1 MRRIA
6 IALVVLAA
14 AAPAW
19 AQSKKY
25 PAEPVDKDEQAAQK
39 SNLWD
44 QATNPAQ
51 APYQALLK
59 DAQKL
64 LAENRPDATRD
75 AIKKLDEAVPLMPD
89 DAEAYRLRGD
99 AHMALQAWAS
109 CAADYDAA
117 WTRVMRDDDA
127 AKTGHELRRRLGLC
141 QARDGKLA
149 DAERTLAETAATGVN
164 SVEIWMRLGEVRV
177 AMGKLEGAI
186 AALEA
191 ALQQT
196 DITGHALVRWLL
208 AGAYDRA
215 RMPSEARRAATDALA
230 ADRSMSMLKNP
241 SLPLLGVAEEH
252 YLLGLAYE
260 AHDPPR
266 PEQALVQFRRFARLA
281 GDSPW
286 KKRAEDH
293 VRELRTARL
302 PDVVDR
308 LTGNATYEETPV
320 RDLVRKAMPAMRGC
334 LAKTP
339 LVVLAVQ
346 ITKRGPKGPDGAR
359 WRAPPEGINV
369 VPEEINDT
377 PRADVDTAIRCVEP
391 LAQKLPLP
399 KPKEKETYY
408 KLQFRVVGP

>member
-1 MRRIA
+1 MK
-6 IALVVLAA
+6 LVAFVLVLASV
-14 AAPAW
+14 PAW

-25 PAEPVDKDEQAAQK
+25 PAEPVDKDEEEAQK
-39 SNLWD
+39 SDLWN

-51 APYQALLK
+51 APYQALVK

-64 LAENRPDATRD
+64 LGENRPDATRD
-75 AIKKLDEAVPLMPD
+75 AIKKLDEAIPLMPGNAD
-89 DAEAYRLRGD
+89 AYRARGD
-99 AHMALQAWAS
+99 AYMALQDWS
-109 CAADYDAA
+109 KCAADYDAA
-117 WTRVMRDDDA
+117 WSRLMRDADA
-127 AKTGHELRRRLGLC
+127 KNTPELRRRLGLC

-164 SVEIWMRLGEVRV
+164 SVEIWMRLGEVRI

-196 DITGHALVRWLL
+196 DIAGHALVRWLL

-215 RMPSEARRAATDALA
+215 RQPSEARRAAVDALG
-230 ADRSMSMLKNP
+230 ADRSMSMLKTP
-241 SLPLLGVAEEH
+241 TLPLLGVAEES

-266 PEQALVQFRRFARLA
+266 PEQALVQFRRFAKLA

-286 KKRAEDH
+286 KKRADDH
-293 VRELRTARL
+293 VRELRSARL
-302 PDVVDR
+302 PDTVER
-308 LTGNATYEETPV
+308 LTGNAPYEEIPM
-320 RDLVRKAMPAMRGC
+320 RDTVRKGMPAMRAC

-339 LVVLAVQ
+339 FVVLTVQ

-359 WRAPPEGINV
+359 WRAPPDGVAI

-377 PRADVDTAIRCVEP
+377 TRADTDAAIRCVEP
-391 LAQKLPLP
+391 IAQRLALP

-408 KLQFRVVGP
+408 KVQFRVVGP

>member
-1 MRRIA
+1 MK
-6 IALVVLAA
+6 LVAFVLVLASV
-14 AAPAW
+14 PAW

-25 PAEPVDKDEQAAQK
+25 PAEPVDKDEEEAQK
-39 SNLWD
+39 SDLWN

-51 APYQALLK
+51 APYQALVK

-64 LAENRPDATRD
+64 LGENRPDATRD
-75 AIKKLDEAVPLMPD
+75 AIKKLDEAIPLMPGNAD
-89 DAEAYRLRGD
+89 AYRARGD
-99 AHMALQAWAS
+99 AYMALQDWS
-109 CAADYDAA
+109 KCAADYDAA
-117 WTRVMRDDDA
+117 WSRLMRDADA
-127 AKTGHELRRRLGLC
+127 KNTPELRRRLGLC

-164 SVEIWMRLGEVRV
+164 SVEIWMRLGEVRI

-196 DITGHALVRWLL
+196 DIAGHALVRWLL

-215 RMPSEARRAATDALA
+215 RQPSEARRAAVDARGA
-230 ADRSMSMLKNP
+230 HPTMWMEDKTNQPQHRGAQKS
-241 SLPLLGVAEEH
+241 

-266 PEQALVQFRRFARLA
+266 PEQALVQFRRFAKLA

-286 KKRAEDH
+286 KKRADDH
-293 VRELRTARL
+293 VRELRSARL
-302 PDVVDR
+302 PDTVER
-308 LTGNATYEETPV
+308 LTGNAPYEEIPM
-320 RDLVRKAMPAMRGC
+320 RDTVRKGMPAMRAC

-339 LVVLAVQ
+339 FVVLTVQ

-359 WRAPPEGINV
+359 WRAPPNGVAI

-377 PRADVDTAIRCVEP
+377 TRADTDAAIRCVEP
-391 LAQKLPLP
+391 IAQRLALP

-408 KLQFRVVGP
+408 KVQFRVVGP